1 MRNWPHKFLNVTN
14 GVTPRRFVVASNPRL
29 STLVTQN
36 IGNSWIK
43 EVDDLRKLEALV
55 SLESVFM

>member
-1 MRNWPHKFLNVTN
+1 
-14 GVTPRRFVVASNPRL
+14 VVASNPRL

-36 IGNSWIK
+36 IGDSWIK